1 MGTTRSGERK
11 LQILQALAQ
20 MLEEPRGEKI
30 TTAALAR
37 RLSISEAA
45 LYRHFAS
52 KAQMFEGLI
61 EFIESSVFGVI
72 NQINEKEENGL
83 RQTQSVSMLLLN
95 FAARNPGMT
104 RVMIGD
110 ALVNEDGRLQLRMN
124 QFFDRVELTLRQCLR
139 LAVVQGQTKE
149 EWVTVKSNL
158 MMSYIIGKLFRFVK
172 TQFKENPT
180 GGMQEQINFILS

>member
-83 RQTQSVSMLLLN
+83 LQTQSVSMLLLN

-139 LAVVQGQTKE
+139 LAVVQGQTGE

>member
-61 EFIESSVFGVI
+61 EFIESSLFGVI

-83 RQTQSVSMLLLN
+83 LQTQSVSMLLLN

-110 ALVNEDGRLQLRMN
+110 ALVNEDSRLQLRMN

>member
-83 RQTQSVSMLLLN
+83 LQTQSVSMLLLN

-149 EWVTVKSNL
+149 ECVTVKSNL

>member
-1 MGTTRSGERK
+1 
-11 LQILQALAQ
+11 

-83 RQTQSVSMLLLN
+83 LQTQSVSMLLLN

-139 LAVVQGQTKE
+139 LAVVQGQTRE

>member
-83 RQTQSVSMLLLN
+83 LQTQSVSMLLLN

-110 ALVNEDGRLQLRMN
+110 ALVNEDGRLHLRMN

-149 EWVTVKSNL
+149 ERVTVKSNL

>member
-11 LQILQALAQ
+11 LKILQALAQ

-83 RQTQSVSMLLLN
+83 LQTQSVSMLLLN

-110 ALVNEDGRLQLRMN
+110 ALVNEDSRLQLRMN